1 MQKENKNMDA
11 GDAFFMKRALE
22 LAKNGTG
29 HTSPN
34 PMVGTVIVKDGK
46 IIGEGFHQFYGGKHA
61 EIVAI
66 ENASEAVEGATLYCN
81 LEPCSHS
88 LPEKKTPPC
97 TLRIIKEKLGR
108 VVIAN
113 RDPNPHVNGNGI
125 QMLRDNGIL
134 VDIGTMEKEAAALN
148 EKYYKFIRTGVPF
161 VHLKIAQSLDGRIAT
176 TVGNSQW
183 ITNQNALER
192 VHKLRS
198 EYDAVLVGI
207 NTVIKDDPALT
218 VRMVRGR
225 NPYRIVLDDQ
235 LNIPDTAKLISDGL
249 QNKTL
254 ILTVQPIDHPR
265 ARELSHKG
273 VQVVSIVPDDE
284 GRIDLTAALKHLA
297 DLRIESI
304 LVEGGGTV
312 FTSFIRQKLFDKI
325 SFFIAPMII
334 GSGIESVGNLGI
346 QAISDAYRL
355 QHVSIEI
362 IDRQAVV
369 EGYREYEA
377 IFPDQREDS

>member
-218 VRMVRGR
+218 VRKVRGR